1 MACLFLAAKIEENN
15 KRLRDVLNVFHHLRQ
30 KRKGRYVSRT
40 NNMGIT
46 VYDHTYELHFD
57 TIKQL
62 YYLVE

>member
-40 NNMGIT
+40 NNMSIT
-46 VYDHTYELHFD
+46 VYDH
-57 TIKQL
+57 I
-62 YYLVE
+62 